1 MAVHRVRQ
9 SASGGGDVRLAK
21 VVGQVVATVKA
32 SGLGSFKLLIVQD
45 AVGAS
50 PSRTSGPVYVAVD
63 LVGAGEGEL
72 VLVVSGSGAR
82 VCTESAAAPVDTA
95 VVAIADS
102 VIRNGDVTYRKS

>member
-1 MAVHRVRQ
+1 M
-9 SASGGGDVRLAK
+9 RLAK
-21 VVGQVVATVKA
+21 VVGQVVATVKEG
-32 SGLGSFKLLIVQD
+32 GLGGFTLLLLQD
-45 AVGAS
+45 AAGATQA
-50 PSRTSGPVYVAVD
+50 RTSGPVYVAID

-82 VCTESAAAPVDTA
+82 VCAQSTAAPVDSA

>member
-1 MAVHRVRQ
+1 M
-9 SASGGGDVRLAK
+9 RLAK
-21 VVGQVVATVKA
+21 VVGQVVATVKDD
-32 SGLGSFKLLIVQD
+32 GLSSFKLLMLQD
-45 AVGAS
+45 TTGATQA
-50 PSRTSGPVYVAVD
+50 RASGPVYVAID

-82 VCTESAAAPVDTA
+82 ICADSAKAPVDSA

>member
-1 MAVHRVRQ
+1 M
-9 SASGGGDVRLAK
+9 RLAK
-21 VVGQVVATVKA
+21 VVGQVVSTVKDD
-32 SGLGSFKLLIVQD
+32 GLSSFKLLMLQD
-45 AVGAS
+45 AAGAT
-50 PSRTSGPVYVAVD
+50 PARTSGPVYVAID

-82 VCTESAAAPVDTA
+82 VCAESKAAPVDSA

>member
-1 MAVHRVRQ
+1 M
-9 SASGGGDVRLAK
+9 RLAK

-32 SGLGSFKLLIVQD
+32 DGLGSFKLLLVQD
-45 AVGAS
+45 ATGAT
-50 PSRTSGPVYVAVD
+50 PARTSGPIYVAID

-82 VCTESAAAPVDTA
+82 VCAESAAAPVDSA

-102 VIRNGDVTYRKS
+102 VIRSGDVTYRK

>member
-1 MAVHRVRQ
+1 M
-9 SASGGGDVRLAK
+9 RLAK
-21 VVGQVVATVKA
+21 VVGQVVATVKDD
-32 SGLGSFKLLIVQD
+32 GLSSFKLLILQD
-45 AVGAS
+45 ATGATQA
-50 PSRTSGPVYVAVD
+50 RTSGPVYVAID

-82 VCTESAAAPVDTA
+82 VCAESTTAPVDRA

>member
-1 MAVHRVRQ
+1 M
-9 SASGGGDVRLAK
+9 RLAK
-21 VVGQVVATVKA
+21 VVGQVVATVKED
-32 SGLGSFKLLIVQD
+32 GLNSFKLLILQD
-45 AVGAS
+45 ATGGAQA
-50 PSRTSGPVYVAVD
+50 RTSGPAYVAID

-82 VCTESAAAPVDTA
+82 VSAGSKAAPVDSA

>member
-1 MAVHRVRQ
+1 M
-9 SASGGGDVRLAK
+9 RLAK
-21 VVGQVVATVKA
+21 VVGQVVATVKED
-32 SGLGSFKLLIVQD
+32 GLSSFKLLMLQD
-45 AVGAS
+45 ATGAT
-50 PSRTSGPVYVAVD
+50 PARTSGPVYVAID

-82 VCTESAAAPVDTA
+82 VCAESKAAPVDSA

>member
-1 MAVHRVRQ
+1 M
-9 SASGGGDVRLAK
+9 RLAK
-21 VVGQVVATVKA
+21 VVGQVVATVKDD
-32 SGLGSFKLLIVQD
+32 GLSSFKLLILQD
-45 AVGAS
+45 ATGATQA
-50 PSRTSGPVYVAVD
+50 RTSGPVYVAID

-82 VCTESAAAPVDTA
+82 VCAESTTAPVDSA

>member
-1 MAVHRVRQ
+1 M
-9 SASGGGDVRLAK
+9 RLAK
-21 VVGQVVATVKA
+21 VVGQVVATVKED
-32 SGLGSFKLLIVQD
+32 GLSSFKLLMLQD
-45 AVGAS
+45 ATGATT
-50 PSRTSGPVYVAVD
+50 PARTSGPVYVAID

-82 VCTESAAAPVDTA
+82 VSAESAAAPVDSA

>member
-1 MAVHRVRQ
+1 M
-9 SASGGGDVRLAK
+9 RLAK

-32 SGLGSFKLLIVQD
+32 GGLDSFKLLMVQD
-45 AVGAS
+45 AVGSS
-50 PSRTSGPVYVAVD
+50 PARTSGPVYVAID

-82 VCTESAAAPVDTA
+82 VCADAAAAPVDSA

-102 VIRNGDVTYRKS
+102 VIRNRDVTYRKA

>member
-1 MAVHRVRQ
+1 M
-9 SASGGGDVRLAK
+9 RLAK
-21 VVGQVVATVKA
+21 VVGQVVATVKDD
-32 SGLGSFKLLIVQD
+32 GLSSFKLLMLQD
-45 AVGAS
+45 ATGAT
-50 PSRTSGPVYVAVD
+50 PARTSGPVYVAID

-82 VCTESAAAPVDTA
+82 ICAESKAAPVDSA

>member
-1 MAVHRVRQ
+1 M
-9 SASGGGDVRLAK
+9 RLAK
-21 VVGQVVATVKA
+21 VVGQVVATVKDD
-32 SGLGSFKLLIVQD
+32 GLSSFKLLMLQD
-45 AVGAS
+45 ATGAA
-50 PSRTSGPVYVAVD
+50 PARTSGPVYVAID

-82 VCTESAAAPVDTA
+82 VCAESKAAPVDSA

>member
-1 MAVHRVRQ
+1 M
-9 SASGGGDVRLAK
+9 RLAK
-21 VVGQVVATVKA
+21 VVGQVVATVKEG
-32 SGLGSFKLLIVQD
+32 GLASFKLLVLQD
-45 AVGAS
+45 ATGATQA
-50 PSRTSGPVYVAVD
+50 RTSGPVYVAID

-82 VCTESAAAPVDTA
+82 VCADSAAAPVDSA

>member
-1 MAVHRVRQ
+1 M
-9 SASGGGDVRLAK
+9 RLAK
-21 VVGQVVATVKA
+21 VVGQVVSTVKDD
-32 SGLGSFKLLIVQD
+32 GLSSFKLLVLQD
-45 AVGAS
+45 ATGAT
-50 PSRTSGPVYVAVD
+50 PARTSGPVYVAID

-82 VCTESAAAPVDTA
+82 VCAESKAAPVDSA

>member
-1 MAVHRVRQ
+1 M
-9 SASGGGDVRLAK
+9 RLAK
-21 VVGQVVATVKA
+21 VVGQVVATVKED
-32 SGLGSFKLLIVQD
+32 GLSSFKLLMLQD
-45 AVGAS
+45 ATGAT
-50 PSRTSGPVYVAVD
+50 PARTSGPVYVAID

-82 VCTESAAAPVDTA
+82 ACAESKAAPVDSA

>member
-1 MAVHRVRQ
+1 M
-9 SASGGGDVRLAK
+9 RLAK
-21 VVGQVVATVKA
+21 VVGQVVATVKDD
-32 SGLGSFKLLIVQD
+32 GLSSFKLLILQD
-45 AVGAS
+45 ATGATQA
-50 PSRTSGPVYVAVD
+50 RTSGPVYVAID

-82 VCTESAAAPVDTA
+82 ACAESKAAPVDSA

>member
-1 MAVHRVRQ
+1 M
-9 SASGGGDVRLAK
+9 RLAK
-21 VVGQVVATVKA
+21 VVGQVVATVKEG
-32 SGLGSFKLLIVQD
+32 GLSSFKLLMLQD
-45 AVGAS
+45 ATGATQE
-50 PSRTSGPVYVAVD
+50 RTSGPVYVAID

-82 VCTESAAAPVDTA
+82 VCVESTAAPVDSA

>member
-1 MAVHRVRQ
+1 M
-9 SASGGGDVRLAK
+9 RLAK
-21 VVGQVVATVKA
+21 VVGQVVATVKDG
-32 SGLGSFKLLIVQD
+32 GLSSFKLLMLQD
-45 AVGAS
+45 ATGATQA
-50 PSRTSGPVYVAVD
+50 RTTGPVYVAID

-82 VCTESAAAPVDTA
+82 VCADSTAAPVDSA

>member
-1 MAVHRVRQ
+1 M
-9 SASGGGDVRLAK
+9 RLAK
-21 VVGQVVATVKA
+21 VVGQVVATVKED
-32 SGLGSFKLLIVQD
+32 GLSSFKLLILQD
-45 AVGAS
+45 ATGATQA
-50 PSRTSGPVYVAVD
+50 RTSGPVYVAID

-82 VCTESAAAPVDTA
+82 ICADAVAAPVDSA